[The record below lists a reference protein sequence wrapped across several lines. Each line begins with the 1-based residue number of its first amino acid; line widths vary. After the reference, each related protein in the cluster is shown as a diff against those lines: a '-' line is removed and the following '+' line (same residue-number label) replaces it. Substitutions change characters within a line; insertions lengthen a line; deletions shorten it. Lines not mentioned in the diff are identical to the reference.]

1 MKRILCGLL
10 AVCLLWGSAWA
21 AGGSPLE
28 TVLLEDTEFSY
39 YIEGTRYEFDSG
51 MLGYARKGY
60 LLSEQLDP
68 SRGKSLKIGIDAVP
82 PAGQTS
88 SPYVVCNTKS
98 DTNLTAEFSVYLSG
112 RSDYRLAV
120 YRAAAGSAGS
130 KESNLIR
137 WREQMEIGPV
147 RQDYETESWHTLRVE
162 IDLEADVFRVWMDG
176 AAVAESC
183 SLAGFGHVDSI
194 RFYGHTNEKQPSFM
208 AVDDLRITT
217 MAKPPEISEIG
228 YDSQRGQTVIPAGA
242 KVIEVYLTQSMYRV
256 TAQQIHLLHEGAEV
270 RLEKAGYDR
279 DSAMAALC
287 PAVPLLPNARYEV
300 VIDGRAELLEGSPL
314 GTDITGSFR
323 TDAETVCVTSAEFG
337 TEPGGVTV
345 TARLLYTEKED
356 RSLDLFASV
365 WRGERFVR
373 LTAAQETVPAGG
385 AKEAV
390 LEAGM
395 LEPDER
401 LEFYAW
407 KDLMTP
413 GLYADRI
420 YIYKPESE

>member
-82 PAGQTS
+82 PGRTDQFPLCSLQYQVGHQSHSGVFRIFVRPVGLQTGGI
-88 SPYVVCNTKS
+88 P
-98 DTNLTAEFSVYLSG
+98 
-112 RSDYRLAV
+112 
-120 YRAAAGSAGS
+120 AAAGSAGS

-337 TEPGGVTV
+337 TRTRRCHRHSPAFE
-345 TARLLYTEKED
+345 
-356 RSLDLFASV
+356 S
-365 WRGERFVR
+365 GERGAEPVSVCVR
-373 LTAAQETVPAGG
+373 LAGRAVCPPDSGTGDRPGRRREGGRSGGRYAGAGRTA
-385 AKEAV
+385 
-390 LEAGM
+390 
-395 LEPDER
+395 
-401 LEFYAW
+401 
-407 KDLMTP
+407 
-413 GLYADRI
+413 
-420 YIYKPESE
+420 